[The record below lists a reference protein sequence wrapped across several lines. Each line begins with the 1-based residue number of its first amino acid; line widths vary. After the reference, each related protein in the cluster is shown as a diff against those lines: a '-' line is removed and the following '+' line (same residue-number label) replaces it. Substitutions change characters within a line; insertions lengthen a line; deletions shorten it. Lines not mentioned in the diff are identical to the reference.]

1 MAPRSVAR
9 RVAESYLAEL
19 LEDDHLP
26 PLGVLM
32 PDGAFDIP
40 TAEIVERLLGVG
52 AVKVERKRSREHGE
66 VVVLTF
72 AVEPPQEN

>member
-26 PLGVLM
+26 PI
-32 PDGAFDIP
+32 PADRDGELP
-40 TAEIVERLLGVG
+40 TAEIVERLLDVG
-52 AVKVERKRSREHGE
+52 AVKVERKRTREYGE
-66 VVVLTF
+66 TIVLTF
-72 AVEPPQEN
+72 QVEPADS

>member
-19 LEDDHLP
+19 LEDDNLP
-26 PLGVLM
+26 PITERNGDPL
-32 PDGAFDIP
+32 P
-40 TAEIVERLLGVG
+40 TDEIVERILGVG

-72 AVEPPQEN
+72 AVEPPLGS